1 MQDKNQEVLLEMEL
15 RLSLKIQLSV
25 QHTIMKPEK
34 RVHMFWQTFCLR
46 KKKKSLQT
54 ALYQAGNNHLSY
66 QNMNV
71 DWNMFNSYYNEK
83 PLF

>member
-1 MQDKNQEVLLEMEL
+1 MQDKKQEVLLEMEL

-34 RVHMFWQTFCLR
+34 RVHKFWQNLLSQK

-71 DWNMFNSYYNEK
+71 D
-83 PLF
+83 